1 MFNKINVVLRYQP
14 SQWGR
19 TLDSPLNLK
28 SYSILYP
35 YTLSKDRIIT
45 QHLMY
50 T

>member
-14 SQWGR
+14 LQWGH
-19 TLDSPLNLK
+19 TLDSPLNFK

-45 QHLMY
+45 QRLMY